1 MMKECY
7 SVPELEIVCFGFDDV
22 VKCTPKG
29 KARMIDFCKALFAAS
44 SVL

>member
-22 VKCTPKG
+22 VTASGDGEWKDG
-29 KARMIDFCKALFAAS
+29 EMIEKDIF
-44 SVL
+44 